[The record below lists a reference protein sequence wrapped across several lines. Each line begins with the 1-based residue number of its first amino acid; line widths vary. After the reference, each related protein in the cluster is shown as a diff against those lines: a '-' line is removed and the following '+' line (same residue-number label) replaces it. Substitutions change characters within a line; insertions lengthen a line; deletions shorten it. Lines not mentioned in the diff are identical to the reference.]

1 MDIVKENRMMKAA
14 NFALT
19 RDDMVR
25 MEGEDAA
32 RSHRTRRDN
41 PYRPGSADWRA
52 WCNGFEAVR

>member
-1 MDIVKENRMMKAA
+1 MMKAA